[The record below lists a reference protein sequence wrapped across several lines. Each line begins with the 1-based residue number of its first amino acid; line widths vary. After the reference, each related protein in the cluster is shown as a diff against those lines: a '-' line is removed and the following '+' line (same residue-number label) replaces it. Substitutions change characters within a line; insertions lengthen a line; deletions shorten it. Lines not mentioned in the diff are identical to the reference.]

1 MYSRGVILQR
11 LYILFFMILLPFIAD
26 AATCPDDFS
35 ENDLPQ
41 NSTVVPVS
49 EQCPDGYASAYTV
62 LDCSDPNAG
71 GVCATCE
78 SGYLLGGTKC
88 VQTCKSDKTKIHF
101 GEDLSFNLLNERG
114 TTPALNIQ
122 VADNRVCYVD
132 LVSGTGRGLNFE
144 LPDGTQYHAVSNSGG
159 YRVCVPEYELKYS
172 CGSVGGTPPEP
183 QKMLDGQWFTLVP
196 GFGDCRVPDGYRFD
210 GWYLNDTKYDVL
222 RIHEYDF
229 NDDVSLVAK
238 FKEAIKYPVSYYCA
252 PEDTEPVCT
261 VMLEETN
268 NIGFGTPCDM
278 SGCALSEGQTLIA
291 LYSPV
296 SDAEVAAMLRKCPS
310 CEGIWAMAEGVLN
323 GTAPVTEGSLEHMM
337 AFAIVMGDG
346 GTGEFGELQ
355 AISDLLSGHVVVYA
369 DYENYEGITIN
380 GNPPNVVGTL
390 ALEDATNVYPVF
402 ANNTRF
408 NVEYICPAG
417 THATGGFSGR
427 TSVATGEEAW
437 IGASCVNDFGN
448 TGYAGGVAKQIGWC
462 DGTTICNK
470 WNYIGMDKTLFDYE
484 RDVTFVGLYEVI
496 LDTITF
502 NCGANGVLTDENS
515 ANYYLVKAAVSVD
528 TPLTMTFEAECTPTD
543 AGKRFVGW
551 KLPDDYGIY
560 DDRLS
565 VVYQIG
571 DSVDWW
577 YIIAAM
583 DALELDKT
591 VNFEPVYE
599 DMGQ

>member
-1 MYSRGVILQR
+1 MYCRGVILQR
-11 LYILFFMILLPFIAD
+11 LYILFFIILLPFIAD

-35 ENDLPQ
+35 EIDLSQ

-88 VQTCKSDKTKIHF
+88 VQPCKSDKTKIHF

-238 FKEAIKYPVSYYCA
+238 FKEAIKYPVSYYCT

-261 VMLEETN
+261 VMSEETN
-268 NIGFGTPCDM
+268 NIGFSTPCDM

-291 LYSPV
+291 LYNPV
-296 SDAEVAAMLRKCPS
+296 SDAEVAAMLQKCPS
-310 CEGIWAMAEGVLN
+310 CEDVWTNANAILTGQEV
-323 GTAPVTEGSLEHMM
+323 VDEGSMWHIM
-337 AFAIVMGDG
+337 AFIIVMGDG
-346 GTGEFGELQ
+346 GTGELGELQ
-355 AISDLLSGHVVVYA
+355 AISDLLSGHIVAYA
-369 DYENYEGITIN
+369 DWKNYEGITIN
-380 GNPPNVVGTL
+380 GNPPNVAGTL
-390 ALEDATNVYPVF
+390 VVEDDTNVYPVF
-402 ANNTRF
+402 ANALKVY
-408 NVEYICPAG
+408 NVSYVCPIG
-417 THATGGFSGR
+417 TSKNGGYPEQYVPGGMNDLVLFPGSCDSETTGHSGLGKGSATL
-427 TSVATGEEAW
+427 TGW
-437 IGASCVNDFGN
+437 
-448 TGYAGGVAKQIGWC
+448 
-462 DGTTICNK
+462 
-470 WNYIGMDKTLFDYE
+470 WNGSNRIDMSKEVDKFDYE
-484 RDVTFVGLYEVI
+484 RDVTFVGLYKIFLEA
-496 LDTITF
+496 TF
-502 NCGANGVLTDENS
+502 NCGTEGNLTEETASLGKYKYEQDDFH
-515 ANYYLVKAAVSVD
+515 ADA
-528 TPLTMTFEAECTPTD
+528 PLTMTFEAECTPTD
-543 AGKRFVGW
+543 TGKRFVGW
-551 KLPDDYGIY
+551 KLPEDYGFY
-560 DDRLS
+560 DEALS
-565 VVYQIG
+565 VVYHIG